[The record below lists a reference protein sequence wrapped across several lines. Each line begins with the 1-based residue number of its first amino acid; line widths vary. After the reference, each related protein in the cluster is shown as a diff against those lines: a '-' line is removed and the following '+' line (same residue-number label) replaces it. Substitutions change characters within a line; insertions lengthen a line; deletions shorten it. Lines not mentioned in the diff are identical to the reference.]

1 MALTESSKSS
11 KAQVFCR
18 IRKSWVKKTPE
29 EQVRQALL
37 HAMIEKLGFLSALIA
52 VEKSLDQLP
61 HLQETEGLPKRRA
74 DILCFSRDFLPLLLI
89 ECKQDPIDAAAI
101 EQVIGYNAFVRAPFL
116 ALADLTGVFFLHGR
130 QLMPGLPTYDELTE
144 SRS

>member
-11 KAQVFCR
+11 KQQIYCR
-18 IRKSWVKKTPE
+18 IRKQLVKKTPE

-37 HAMIEKLGFLSALIA
+37 QAMIEKLGFAGSLIA

-61 HLQETEGLPKRRA
+61 HLKEVEGLPKRRA

-89 ECKQDPIDAAAI
+89 ECKQDPIDVTAI
-101 EQVIGYNAFVRAPFL
+101 EQVIGYNAFVNAPFL
-116 ALADLTGVFFLHGR
+116 ALADLTGVFFLRGR
-130 QLMPGLPTYDELTE
+130 ELEPGLPTYSELAGG
-144 SRS
+144 RL